1 MILKMYNKYGAYELV
16 TDGIE
21 SALNIAKREMRE
33 GRANRADISNA
44 RHKVLAILTRKAFGR
59 VEVAFAK

>member
-1 MILKMYNKYGAYELV
+1 MIIKIYNKYGAYELV
-16 TDGIE
+16 TDSIE
-21 SALNIAKREMRE
+21 SALNIAKREIHE
-33 GRANRADISNA
+33 GRANRADVSNA